1 MKRIMLMA
9 SPLALASLAA
19 AIFGPEGAGGQTAQA
34 AVASPAAAPHVVKA
48 DLPGRAI
55 FEHQCAPCHAAGP
68 GDDGAPMLPGTM
80 ALARRYQGELP
91 GELELRDDL
100 DGDTIRLFVRNGIG
114 AMPMFRKS
122 ELSDADVDAV
132 AAYLKAT
139 AEASKAK

>member
-1 MKRIMLMA
+1 MRRLAIMAL
-9 SPLALASLAA
+9 SLALAPLAWA
-19 AIFGPEGAGGQTAQA
+19 AFGADGASGQTAQTA
-34 AVASPAAAPHVVKA
+34 ARVPAAAPHLVKA

-80 ALARRYQGELP
+80 ALAMRYQGELP

-122 ELSDADVDAV
+122 ELSDADIDAV

>member
-1 MKRIMLMA
+1 MLLVP
-9 SPLALASLAA
+9 PLAVASLAV
-19 AIFGPEGAGGQTAQA
+19 AIFGAEGVGGQTAQA
-34 AVASPAAAPHVVKA
+34 AVPGPAAAPHVVKA

-55 FEHQCAPCHAAGP
+55 FEQNCAPCHGAGP

-80 ALARRYQGELP
+80 TLERRYQGEIP
-91 GELELRDDL
+91 GALELRDDL
-100 DGDTIRLFVRNGIG
+100 DGDTLRLFVRNGIG

-139 AEASKAK
+139 AEASAVK

>member
-1 MKRIMLMA
+1 
-9 SPLALASLAA
+9 
-19 AIFGPEGAGGQTAQA
+19 
-34 AVASPAAAPHVVKA
+34 AAAPHVVKA

-55 FEHQCAPCHAAGP
+55 FEHNCAPCHGAGP

-80 ALARRYQGELP
+80 ALQRRYEGEVP
-91 GELELRDDL
+91 AALELRDDL
-100 DGDTIRLFVRNGIG
+100 DGDALRLFVRNGIG

-139 AEASKAK
+139 AEASAVK